1 MVSDQLLKEEG
12 ESTAYG
18 VATYLKLGLN
28 SHKLLSDFSQE
39 TFIIITH
46 IKVKEQQVFG
56 VAEDDTYNS
65 SDDDELKRIEDDCF
79 TELKTDIASSFP
91 ELKSVY
97 SAMPVTVY
105 REIAQHL
112 PVNSQQLLEVDQM
125 TQIRVQKYGKI
136 LLEVCQ
142 RFYDKKMAYLKDK
155 LIAENLAREDALE
168 ATTSPAGDAPSGWI
182 GKKS

>member
-1 MVSDQLLKEEG
+1 MVADNLLKEEA

-28 SHKLLSDFSQE
+28 SHKLLNESSQE
-39 TFIIITH
+39 KFYVITH
-46 IKVKEQQVFG
+46 IKVKEKQVFG
-56 VAEDDTYNS
+56 IAEEDTYNS
-65 SDDDELKRIEDDCF
+65 TDDDELKRIEDDCF
-79 TELKTDIASSFP
+79 TELKTAISTSFP

-97 SAMPVTVY
+97 SAMPITVY
-105 REIAQHL
+105 RDIAQCL
-112 PVNSQQLLEVDQM
+112 PENSTKLLEIDQM

-136 LLEVCQ
+136 LVEVCQ
-142 RFYDKKMAYLKDK
+142 RFLEKKMAYLKDK

-168 ATTSPAGDAPSGWI
+168 ANTSPAGDAPSGWS

>member
-1 MVSDQLLKEEG
+1 MVSDKLLKEEG

-28 SHKLLSDFSQE
+28 SHKLLNEFSQE
-39 TFIIITH
+39 TFHIITH
-46 IKVKEQQVFG
+46 IKVKEKQVFG
-56 VAEDDTYNS
+56 VAEEDTYNS

-79 TELKTDIASSFP
+79 TELKTAISINFP

-97 SAMPVTVY
+97 TAMPVTVY
-105 REIAQHL
+105 REIAQCL
-112 PVNSQQLLEVDQM
+112 PENSTKLLEVDQM
-125 TQIRVQKYGKI
+125 TQIRVQKYGTI
-136 LLEVCQ
+136 LLKVCQ
-142 RFYDKKMAYLKDK
+142 RFNEKKMAYLKDK

-168 ATTSPAGDAPSGWI
+168 ANTSPAGDAPSGWI

>member
-1 MVSDQLLKEEG
+1 MVADKLLKEEA

-18 VATYLKLGLN
+18 VATYLKLGPN
-28 SHKLLSDFSQE
+28 SHKLLNEFSQD
-39 TFIIITH
+39 TFYIITH
-46 IKVKEQQVFG
+46 SKAKERQVFG
-56 VAEDDTYNS
+56 VAEEDTYNS

-79 TELKTDIASSFP
+79 TELKTAIATSFP

-105 REIAQHL
+105 REIAQCL
-112 PVNSQQLLEVDQM
+112 PENTIKLLEVDQM
-125 TQIRVQKYGKI
+125 TQIRVAKYGKI

-142 RFYDKKMAYLKDK
+142 RFSEKKMAYLKDK
-155 LIAENLAREDALE
+155 LVAENIAREDALK
-168 ATTSPAGDAPSGWI
+168 ASTSPAGDAPSGWI